1 MSDRS
6 LGPFNQGDRVSTRI
20 PMLLGFAALLTA
32 AAHAADPPD
41 LTRKNY
47 EQYRDKILPSA
58 AERGWKDIA
67 WRNDLGAAVAEAHAA
82 DVPVL
87 LWAMN
92 GDPLGCT

>member
-1 MSDRS
+1 
-6 LGPFNQGDRVSTRI
+6 
-20 PMLLGFAALLTA
+20 LLAAAAVLAAAPPGGGAEPAAL
-32 AAHAADPPD
+32 
-41 LTRKNY
+41 TRENFPLV
-47 EQYRDKILPSA
+47 RDKVLPTA

-67 WRNDLGAAVAEAHAA
+67 WRHDFEAAVAEAHAA